1 MDTTYIFQSMK
12 IKFFFLFIG
21 FLALGLTTQAQLEN
35 VIIEKYYVSNS
46 SDATDTNGSAVS
58 ANSTTYRIY
67 IDMAKGCKLKKIYS
81 DANHELKISGDSIF
95 YNHTTEGQTFGKNF
109 NINRYGEGVTALDS
123 WLTLGQVSLSK
134 PSGKTYF
141 GVLKSQDRDGSL
153 VGGANNDGGSEMI
166 AEGLLINNDALAGI
180 PLTSFD
186 GLDTMAV
193 LPNTWIENGFD
204 DGFGSDTTIF
214 GSVKKGNEF
223 KSNDA
228 FIYNSGVMGVNRDSN
243 QVLIAQ
249 LTTKGKI
256 YFSLNVEIEDAEGH
270 TLLYVAKNGADSL
283 VANVFQKPF
292 LNFPIPCGCLDK
304 NYLEYSASYG
314 CSLPSACKTFQVIGC
329 MDTKACNYDSKAT
342 IGVSSFCCYPGL
354 CGNRDI
360 SVVCASLDM
369 EELNNLAFELYPN
382 PAQDILTIK
391 NISQGDEIESYSF
404 FDSSGRLLFNKDVDN
419 LSADNTLQI
428 DISSLAN
435 GFYTFQ
441 LSAENKHN
449 IKKFIKN

>member
-1 MDTTYIFQSMK
+1 MKTRYTIIIIFVFS
-12 IKFFFLFIG
+12 FFISVN
-21 FLALGLTTQAQLEN
+21 AQLEN
-35 VIIEKYYVSNS
+35 VIIEKYYISNS

-81 DANHELKISGDSIF
+81 DANHELKISGDSTF
-95 YNHTTEGQTFGKNF
+95 YNHTTEGQTFGRNF

-141 GVLKSQDRDGSL
+141 GVLKSQDRNGSL
-153 VGGANNDGGSEMI
+153 VGGANNDGGSEVI
-166 AEGLLINNDALAGI
+166 AEGLLINNDPLAGI

-283 VANVFQKPF
+283 VANVFQKAF

-304 NYLEYSASYG
+304 NYLEYSSSYG
-314 CSLPSACKTFQVIGC
+314 CSMPSACKTAIVLGC
-329 MDTKACNYDSKAT
+329 MDTKACNFDAKANFS
-342 IGVSSFCCYPGL
+342 VPSFCCYPGL
-354 CGNRDI
+354 CANRDI
-360 SVVCASLDM
+360 SVVCPSLDV

-382 PAQDILTIK
+382 PSHEIITIDGIATK
-391 NISQGDEIESYSF
+391 DEVKSYSIY
-404 FDSSGRLLFNKDVDN
+404 DSFGRLVFNKSIAN
-419 LSADNTLQI
+419 TAANNTLQI

>member
-1 MDTTYIFQSMK
+1 MK
-12 IKFFFLFIG
+12 ARFCISIIFFFLFFISVN
-21 FLALGLTTQAQLEN
+21 AQLEN

-81 DANHELKISGDSIF
+81 DANHELKISGDSTF
-95 YNHTTEGQTFGKNF
+95 YNHTTEGQSFGRNF

-141 GVLKSQDRDGSL
+141 GVLKSQDRNGSL

-166 AEGLLINNDALAGI
+166 ADGLLINNDALAGI

-204 DGFGSDTTIF
+204 DGFGNDTTIF
-214 GSVKKGNEF
+214 GSLKKGNEF

-256 YFSLNVEIEDAEGH
+256 YFSLNVEIEDANGN

-283 VANVFQKPF
+283 VSNVFQKAF
-292 LNFPIPCGCLDK
+292 LNYPIPCGCLDK
-304 NYLEYSASYG
+304 NYLEYSSSYG
-314 CSLPSACKTFQVIGC
+314 CSMPSACKTPLVLGC
-329 MDTKACNYDSKAT
+329 MDTKACNFDYNANLN
-342 IGVSSFCCYPGL
+342 VPSFCCYPGF
-354 CGNRDI
+354 CANRDI
-360 SVVCASLDM
+360 SVVCPSLDI
-369 EELNNLAFELYPN
+369 EELNTLSFELYPN
-382 PAQDILTIK
+382 PAHETITLD
-391 NISQGDEIESYSF
+391 GIESEDELKSYSI
-404 FDSSGRLLFNKDVDN
+404 FDSFGRLVFNKNVEN
-419 LSADNTLQI
+419 NAATHKLQI
-428 DISSLAN
+428 DISSLAS
-435 GFYTFQ
+435 GFYTIQ
-441 LSAENKHN
+441 LSSESKHN